1 MNWCTLRMSLAE
13 ADFTANRSKRW
24 PIPKSGM
31 VQSVEQVLVADE
43 RPLRAAGGA
52 LGVQHH
58 VHPRGGAVDLAE
70 AGGVVALLAADHLG
84 HGPQH
89 GDVRRRGLAAERGR
103 PPQAEEPRQPRV
115 LHDQLGAACSAN
127 CSSSQVCR
135 RVRSRSML
143 ASLPASNQA
152 AGRRRRRRRCSA
164 GAARCG
170 GRPPTA
176 ARRSPWG
183 WSRRRAPRAGGRAC
197 PGSAARRTW
206 CWCRCG
212 RSRPRTPR
220 GAWAE
225 RRGPTPASARTSTR
239 TSPSPAPQQGRH
251 PVPQGADQ

>member
-24 PIPKSGM
+24 PMPNKRDGP
-31 VQSVEQVLVADE
+31 VGQQVLVADV

-58 VHPRGGAVDLAE
+58 VHPRGRAVDLAE

-115 LHDQLGAACSAN
+115 LHDQLGRLARTAPPARCAGGCAAARCWRA
-127 CSSSQVCR
+127 CR
-135 RVRSRSML
+135 PRTR
-143 ASLPASNQA
+143 PP
-152 AGRRRRRRRCSA
+152 GGRRRRRRCSA

-170 GRPPTA
+170 GRRPTA

-197 PGSAARRTW
+197 RGSAARRTS